1 MVDDP
6 SSIEDYKELMDYL
19 NNRGEYRRL
28 MESQDPNLQLLG
40 LKVVTNILRKY
51 LHDTAEERNQKEQ
64 KDF

>member
-28 MESQDPNLQLLG
+28 TESPDPNLQLLG

-51 LHDTAEERNQKEQ
+51 LHDTEEQRNHKDH

>member
-19 NNRGEYRRL
+19 NNRGKYRRL
-28 MESQDPNLQLLG
+28 TKSTDPNLHLLG

-51 LHDTAEERNQKEQ
+51 LHDTEEQRNHKGTQ
-64 KDF
+64 DR